1 MPRWGCST
9 RSGPRPERCATAGA
23 RASASSSS
31 PSHSVADC
39 ARYPLSVETL
49 PGHLRRISAGQ
60 DLFQAEMMSRN
71 HRQRILAAL
80 AEVVSKRGYQGTT
93 VELIIKRAGVARATF
108 YENFANRED
117 CLLACF
123 DESLQALRT
132 RISAA
137 ATAEQEWPD
146 QLRAGLTAFLEYV
159 AANPAQARTCMIE
172 VVTAG
177 SKGLERYEEA
187 LQSFEPAL
195 RRGRE
200 LAATERALSEPLE
213 DSLIGGIVWMVHQ
226 RLLHSEFD
234 EIPGLLPTMLEFT
247 LAPYLGKQSAAQFAA
262 ST

>member
-1 MPRWGCST
+1 MPPRTST
-9 RSGPRPERCATAGA
+9 FSPQRTLASLSVTSQCYAPPGTLTARRSG
-23 RASASSSS
+23 
-31 PSHSVADC
+31 
-39 ARYPLSVETL
+39 YPLNVETL

-60 DLFQAEMMSRN
+60 DPFQAEMMSRDY
-71 HRQRILAAL
+71 RQRILAAL

-123 DESLQALRT
+123 AETLQTLRV
-132 RISAA
+132 RVLAA
-137 ATAEQEWPD
+137 ATAEQEWPE
-146 QLRAGLTAFLEYV
+146 QLRAGLTVFLEYV

-200 LAATERALSEPLE
+200 LAPERTLSEPLE
-213 DSLIGGIVWMVHQ
+213 DSLIGGILWMVHQ
-226 RLLHSEFD
+226 RLLHAEFD

-247 LAPYLGKQSAAQFAA
+247 LAPYLGKESAAQFAA